1 MAITTEAGY
10 IASRAGGRYLGI
22 QKASIAN
29 AVANSIHS
37 LWRSTG
43 PRPAQPAI
51 PGAAAVCDNTTPG
64 ALELPAVTGGNTRYI
79 EAYNLIGSTPGQ
91 VRFVDRLIHNGNL
104 NGTLLT
110 AQAVNTPAL
119 PARAVAASVDWCIE
133 CYTDLGATGVNA
145 TVALTYTDTT
155 TANIVVAIPATW
167 RAGRQLPIPPA
178 TGKIIASVQ
187 NVTLSATTGAAGAFG
202 ITAQQ
207 DLGFNATLITA
218 NIPDKDA
225 AMVLPIPAASCMS
238 LLVDCS
244 TTNTGDIR
252 GGYRVIEG

>member
-10 IASRAGGRYLGI
+10 ITAKAGGRYLSF

-29 AVANSIHS
+29 AVAGTIHS

-79 EAYNLIGSTPGQ
+79 DAYNITGTTPGQ
-91 VRFVDRLIHNGNL
+91 ARFADRLIHNGNL
-104 NGTLLT
+104 NGTLAT

-119 PARAVAASVDWCIE
+119 PARATAAAVDWSLE
-133 CYTDLGATGVNA
+133 CYTDLGATGVTA
-145 TVALTYTDTT
+145 TVAVTYTDTT
-155 TANIVVAIPATW
+155 TANLTVAVPSTW
-167 RAGRQLPIPPA
+167 RAGRQLPISPA
-178 TGKIIASVQ
+178 IGRIIASVQ
-187 NVTLSATTGAAGAFG
+187 QVTLSATTGAAGAFG

-207 DLGFNATLITA
+207 DLGIVGTLITA

-225 AMVLPIPAASCMS
+225 SMVLPILATACISM
-238 LLVDCS
+238 LVDCS